1 MLTVATSLPP
11 SHFNHGSAMRLSDNH
26 IITTHV
32 GSLPRTERL
41 DALLISRDHGRHVDE
56 TEFVTEVDRSLSYVI
71 DRQLESGVEIGSDG
85 EQPRVSYMT
94 YVPQRMSGFS
104 GVSKRK
110 QLMDMV
116 RFPKYAQMYSKR
128 IWSGAEDQPKILNCP
143 QATGKVTYDVEL
155 RDARFELDRFKLALE
170 RATGHFPETFVTA
183 ISPGMISVVNLRA
196 DDNPFY
202 PSDREYL
209 FDLAHEMKKEYELI
223 VSRGHLLQLDAP
235 DLAMER
241 QFMFQDRPLNEFLQ
255 RVELHVEAINIA
267 TADIPRDKIRLHV
280 CFGNWDGPHI
290 DDVELGPVL
299 PLIYNA
305 KVGALSLSC
314 ANPRHQHEYKAVKKN
329 RPPTE
334 MAVLPGVIDV
344 TTNYL
349 EHPEVVAD
357 RICQWVDAVGDR
369 ERVIASTDCGFGSF
383 ANFAFVAEDVCW
395 AKLRML
401 KEGAAIATERLWS

>member
-1 MLTVATSLPP
+1 MKRSED
-11 SHFNHGSAMRLSDNH
+11 R

-41 DALLISRDHGRHVDE
+41 DSMLIGRDHGKHVDPA
-56 TEFVTEVDRSLSYVI
+56 EFEAEVDHALAYVVR
-71 DRQLESGVEIGSDG
+71 RQLESGVDIGSDG

-94 YVPQRMSGFS
+94 YVPNRMSGFS
-104 GVSKRK
+104 GVSNRK

-128 IWSGAEDQPKILNCP
+128 TWSGTEDQPKILNCP
-143 QATGKVTYDVEL
+143 QATGKVRYDPEL
-155 RDARFELDRFKLALE
+155 RDARFELDRFNLALG
-170 RATGHFPETFVTA
+170 RAHGSFFETFVTA
-183 ISPGMISVVNLRA
+183 ISPGMISVVNLRSE
-196 DDNPFY
+196 DNPAY
-202 PSDREYL
+202 PSDRDYVL
-209 FDLAHEMKKEYELI
+209 DVAREMKKEYELI
-223 VSRGHLLQLDAP
+223 VSQGHLLQLDAP

-241 QFMFQDRPLNEFLQ
+241 QFMFQDRPLNEFLE

-267 TADIPRDKIRLHV
+267 LADIPREKVRLHV

-290 DDVELGPVL
+290 DDVDLEPIL
-299 PLIYNA
+299 PLVYKA
-305 KVGALSLSC
+305 KVGGLSLSC
-314 ANPRHQHEYKAVKKN
+314 ANPRHQHEYKAVKRNK
-329 RPPTE
+329 PPPE
-334 MAVLPGVIDV
+334 MALLPGVIDV

-369 ERVIASTDCGFGSF
+369 QRVIASTDCGFGSF
-383 ANFAFVAEDVCW
+383 AAFAFVAEDVCW

-401 KEGAAIATERLWS
+401 TEGAELATKRLWE

>member
-1 MLTVATSLPP
+1 MKQSQD
-11 SHFNHGSAMRLSDNH
+11 R

-41 DALLISRDHGRHVDE
+41 DSMLIGRDHGKHVDPA
-56 TEFVTEVDRSLSYVI
+56 EFEAEVDHALAYVVR
-71 DRQLESGVEIGSDG
+71 RQLESGVDIGSDG

-94 YVPQRMSGFS
+94 YVPNRMSGFS

-128 IWSGAEDQPKILNCP
+128 TWSGTEDQPKILNCP
-143 QATGKVTYDVEL
+143 QATDKVRYDPEL
-155 RDARFELDRFKLALE
+155 RDARFELDRFNLAL
-170 RATGHFPETFVTA
+170 AGAHGSFSETFVTA
-183 ISPGMISVVNLRA
+183 ISPGMISVVNHRSE
-196 DDNPFY
+196 DNPAY
-202 PSDREYL
+202 PTDRDYVL
-209 FDLAHEMKKEYELI
+209 DVAREMKKEYELI
-223 VSRGHLLQLDAP
+223 VSQGHLLQLDAP

-241 QFMFQDRPLNEFLQ
+241 QFMFQDRPLSEFLE

-267 TADIPRDKIRLHV
+267 LADIPREKVRLHV

-290 DDVELGPVL
+290 DDIELVPIL
-299 PLIYNA
+299 PLVYKA
-305 KVGALSLSC
+305 KVGGLSVSC

-329 RPPTE
+329 KPPPE
-334 MAVLPGVIDV
+334 MALLPGVIDV

-369 ERVIASTDCGFGSF
+369 ERIIASTDCGFGSF
-383 ANFAFVAEDVCW
+383 AAFAFVAEDVCW
-395 AKLRML
+395 EKLRML
-401 KEGAAIATERLWS
+401 TEGAKLATKRLWE

>member
-1 MLTVATSLPP
+1 MKRSE
-11 SHFNHGSAMRLSDNH
+11 NR

-41 DALLISRDHGRHVDE
+41 DSMLVGRDHGKHVDPA
-56 TEFVTEVDRSLSYVI
+56 EFEAEVDHALAYVVR
-71 DRQLESGVEIGSDG
+71 RQLESGVDVGSDG

-94 YVPQRMSGFS
+94 YVPNRMSGFS

-128 IWSGAEDQPKILNCP
+128 TWSGTEDQPKILNCP
-143 QATGKVTYDVEL
+143 QATGKVRYDPEL
-155 RDARFELDRFKLALE
+155 RDARFELDRFNLALAGN
-170 RATGHFPETFVTA
+170 RAQGSFLETFVTA

-196 DDNPFY
+196 EDNPAY
-202 PSDREYL
+202 PSDRDYVL
-209 FDLAHEMKKEYELI
+209 DVAREMKREYELI
-223 VSRGHLLQLDAP
+223 VSQGHLLQLDAP

-241 QFMFQDRPLNEFLQ
+241 QFMFQDRPLNEFLE

-267 TADIPRDKIRLHV
+267 LADIPREKVRLHV

-290 DDVELGPVL
+290 DDVDLEPIL
-299 PLIYNA
+299 PLVYKA
-305 KVGALSLSC
+305 KGGGLSLSC
-314 ANPRHQHEYKAVKKN
+314 ANPRHQHEYKAVKRNK
-329 RPPTE
+329 PPPE
-334 MAVLPGVIDV
+334 MALLPGVIDV

-369 ERVIASTDCGFGSF
+369 QRVIASTDCGFGSF
-383 ANFAFVAEDVCW
+383 AAFAFVAEDVCW

-401 KEGAAIATERLWS
+401 TEGARLATKRLWE

>member
-1 MLTVATSLPP
+1 
-11 SHFNHGSAMRLSDNH
+11 MRLSDDH

-170 RATGHFPETFVTA
+170 RATGHFLETFVTA

-202 PSDREYL
+202 PSDHEYL

>member
-1 MLTVATSLPP
+1 MKRSQ
-11 SHFNHGSAMRLSDNH
+11 DH

-56 TEFVTEVDRSLSYVI
+56 AEFVAELDRSLSYVI
-71 DRQLESGVEIGSDG
+71 KRQVESGVEVGSDG

-94 YVPQRMSGFS
+94 YVPERMSGFS

-116 RFPKYAQMYSKR
+116 RFPKYAQMYTKR
-128 IWSGAEDQPKILNCP
+128 TWSGTEEQPKILNCP
-143 QATGKVTYDVEL
+143 QATGKVKYDPEL

-170 RATGHFPETFVTA
+170 LSQTDGSFLETFITA

-202 PSDREYL
+202 SSDREYL
-209 FDLAHEMKKEYELI
+209 FDVAREMKKEYELI

-241 QFMFQDRPLNEFLQ
+241 QFMFQDRPLSEFLD
-255 RVELHVEAINIA
+255 RVDLHVEAINIA
-267 TADIPRDKIRLHV
+267 LADIPRDRVRLHV

-290 DDVELGPVL
+290 DDIELGPVL
-299 PLIYNA
+299 PLIYKA
-305 KVGALSLSC
+305 KVGGLSISC
-314 ANPRHQHEYKAVKKN
+314 ANPRHQHEYKAVKKTS
-329 RPPTE
+329 PPTE

-401 KEGAAIATERLWS
+401 KEGAALATKRLWN

>member
-1 MLTVATSLPP
+1 
-11 SHFNHGSAMRLSDNH
+11 MRLSENH

-32 GSLPRTERL
+32 GSLPRTEQL
-41 DALLISRDHGRHVDE
+41 DALLIARDHGRQVDE
-56 TEFVTEVDRSLSYVI
+56 AELLAEIDRSLSNVVNK
-71 DRQLESGVEIGSDG
+71 QLESGVEVGSDG

-104 GVSKRK
+104 GLSKRK

-116 RFPKYAQMYSKR
+116 RFPKYAQMYTKR
-128 IWSGAEDQPKILNCP
+128 TWSGAEDQPKILNCP
-143 QATGKVTYDVEL
+143 QATGKVSYDPEL
-155 RDARFELDRFKLALE
+155 RDACFELDRFKLALG
-170 RATGHFPETFVTA
+170 RATGRFLETFVTA
-183 ISPGMISVVNLRA
+183 ISPGMISVVNLRS

-202 PSDREYL
+202 PNDRDYI
-209 FDLAHEMKKEYELI
+209 FDLAREMKKEYELI
-223 VSRGHLLQLDAP
+223 VSHGHLLQLDAP

-241 QFMFQDRPLNEFLQ
+241 QFMFQDRPLSDFLE

-267 TADIPRDKIRLHV
+267 LADIPRDKVRLHV

-290 DDVELGPVL
+290 DDIELGPVL
-299 PLIYNA
+299 PLIYKA
-305 KVGALSLSC
+305 KVGALSFSC
-314 ANPRHQHEYKAVKKN
+314 ANPRHQHEYKAVKRN
-329 RPPTE
+329 RPPAH

-344 TTNYL
+344 TTNYV

-357 RICQWVDAVGDR
+357 RICQWVDAVGER

-395 AKLRML
+395 AKLRAL
-401 KEGAAIATERLWS
+401 KEGATIATERLWKGNDR

>member
-1 MLTVATSLPP
+1 MKHSE
-11 SHFNHGSAMRLSDNH
+11 HH

-41 DALLISRDHGRHVDE
+41 DSMLVARDHDKNVDQADFE
-56 TEFVTEVDRSLSYVI
+56 AEIDNALDYVVR
-71 DRQLESGVEIGSDG
+71 RQLESGVDVGSDG

-94 YVPQRMSGFS
+94 YIPKRMSGFS
-104 GVSKRK
+104 GASNRK

-128 IWSGAEDQPKILNCP
+128 TWSGAEDQPKILNCP
-143 QATGKVTYDVEL
+143 QATAKVRYDPEL
-155 RDARFELDRFKLALE
+155 RDARFELDRFNLALS
-170 RATGHFPETFVTA
+170 RNRGHGAFIETFVTA

-196 DDNPFY
+196 DDNPAY
-202 PSDREYL
+202 PSDREYVL
-209 FDLAHEMKKEYELI
+209 DVAREMKKEYELI
-223 VSRGHLLQLDAP
+223 VAQGHLLQLDAP

-241 QFMFQDRPLNEFLQ
+241 QFMFQDRPLNEFLA

-267 TADIPRDKIRLHV
+267 LADIPRDKVRLHV

-290 DDVELGPVL
+290 DDIELGPIL
-299 PLIYNA
+299 PLIYKA
-305 KVGALSLSC
+305 KVGGLSLSC

-329 RPPTE
+329 KPPPE
-334 MAVLPGVIDV
+334 MVLLPGVIDV

-357 RICQWVDAVGDR
+357 RICQWVDAIDDR
-369 ERVIASTDCGFGSF
+369 ERVVASTDCGFESF
-383 ANFAFVAEDVCW
+383 AAFAFVAEDVCW

-401 KEGAAIATERLWS
+401 TEGAQLATKRLWG

>member
-1 MLTVATSLPP
+1 MKRSQD
-11 SHFNHGSAMRLSDNH
+11 R

-41 DALLISRDHGRHVDE
+41 DSMLIGRDHGKHVDPA
-56 TEFVTEVDRSLSYVI
+56 EFEAEVDHALAYVVR
-71 DRQLESGVEIGSDG
+71 RQLESGVDIGSDG

-94 YVPQRMSGFS
+94 YVPNRMSGFS

-128 IWSGAEDQPKILNCP
+128 TWSGTEDQPKILTCP
-143 QATGKVTYDVEL
+143 QATDKVRYDPEL
-155 RDARFELDRFKLALE
+155 RDARFELDRFNLAL
-170 RATGHFPETFVTA
+170 AGAHGSFSETFVTA
-183 ISPGMISVVNLRA
+183 ISPGMISVVNLRSE
-196 DDNPFY
+196 DNPAY
-202 PSDREYL
+202 PTDRDYVL
-209 FDLAHEMKKEYELI
+209 DVAREMKKEYELI
-223 VSRGHLLQLDAP
+223 VSQGHLLQLDAP

-241 QFMFQDRPLNEFLQ
+241 QFMFQDRPLDEFLE

-267 TADIPRDKIRLHV
+267 LADIPREKVRLHV

-290 DDVELGPVL
+290 DDIDLAPIL
-299 PLIYNA
+299 PLVYKA
-305 KVGALSLSC
+305 KVGGLSLSC
-314 ANPRHQHEYKAVKKN
+314 ANPRHQHEYKAVKSNK
-329 RPPTE
+329 PPPE
-334 MAVLPGVIDV
+334 MALLPGVIDV

-383 ANFAFVAEDVCW
+383 AAFAFVAEDVCW
-395 AKLRML
+395 EKLRML
-401 KEGAAIATERLWS
+401 TEGAKLATKRLWE

>member
-1 MLTVATSLPP
+1 
-11 SHFNHGSAMRLSDNH
+11 MRLSNDH
-26 IITTHV
+26 TITTHV

-41 DALLISRDHGRHVDE
+41 DALLIARDHGRRIDDSE
-56 TEFVTEVDRSLSYVI
+56 FLTELDHSLSYVI
-71 DRQLESGVEIGSDG
+71 QQQLESGVDVGSDG

-104 GVSKRK
+104 GISDRK

-116 RFPKYAQMYSKR
+116 RFPKYAQMYTKR
-128 IWSGAEDQPKILNCP
+128 TWSGAEDQPKILNCP
-143 QATGKVTYDVEL
+143 QATGKVTYDPQL
-155 RDARFELDRFKLALE
+155 RDARFELDRFGLALD
-170 RATGHFPETFVTA
+170 RAKARSGFLETFVTA
-183 ISPGMISVVNLRA
+183 ISPGMISVVNLRS
-196 DDNPFY
+196 DNNQFY
-202 PSDREYL
+202 PNDREYL
-209 FDLAHEMKKEYELI
+209 FDLAREMKKEYELI

-241 QFMFQDRPLNEFLQ
+241 QFMFQDRPLSEFLN
-255 RVELHVEAINIA
+255 RVEMHVEAINMA
-267 TADIPRDKIRLHV
+267 VADIPRDRIRLHV

-290 DDVELGPVL
+290 DDIELGPVL
-299 PLIYNA
+299 PLIYKA
-305 KVGALSLSC
+305 KVGGLSLSC

-329 RPPTE
+329 RPPPE
-334 MAVLPGVIDV
+334 IAVLPGVIDV

-401 KEGAAIATERLWS
+401 KEGAALATKRLWSH

>member
-1 MLTVATSLPP
+1 MKQSE
-11 SHFNHGSAMRLSDNH
+11 HR

-41 DALLISRDHGRHVDE
+41 DSMLVARDHGKHVDPA
-56 TEFVTEVDRSLSYVI
+56 EFEAEVDHALAYVV
-71 DRQLESGVEIGSDG
+71 RQQLESGIDVGGDG

-104 GVSKRK
+104 GVSNRK

-116 RFPKYAQMYSKR
+116 RFPKYAQMYSR
-128 IWSGAEDQPKILNCP
+128 RTWSGSEDQPKILNCP
-143 QATGKVTYDVEL
+143 QATDRVRYDPAL
-155 RDARFELDRFKLALE
+155 RDARFELDRFKIALE
-170 RATGHFPETFVTA
+170 KAPGTFSETFVTA

-196 DDNPFY
+196 GDNPAY
-202 PSDREYL
+202 PTDRDYV
-209 FDLAHEMKKEYELI
+209 FDVANEMKKEYELI

-241 QFMFQDRPLNEFLQ
+241 QFMFQDRPLNEFLE
-255 RVELHVEAINIA
+255 RVELHIEAINIA
-267 TADIPRDKIRLHV
+267 IANIPREKVRLHV

-290 DDVELGPVL
+290 YDIDLEPVL
-299 PLIYNA
+299 PLVYKA
-305 KVGALSLSC
+305 KVGGLSLSC
-314 ANPRHQHEYKAVKKN
+314 ANPRHQHEYKAIKRNK
-329 RPPTE
+329 PPPNVTL
-334 MAVLPGVIDV
+334 LPGVIDV

-369 ERVIASTDCGFGSF
+369 ERIIASTGCGFGSF
-383 ANFAFVAEDVCW
+383 AAFAFVAEDVCW

-401 KEGAAIATERLWS
+401 TEGAKLATKRLWK